1 MFEGQVRLGSQ
12 MGSLRA
18 RFHRANA
25 VVEEHYQD
33 DGSCVLL
40 LRLPEIDLNKILA
53 AETVARSDLQW
64 LTDAA

>member
-1 MFEGQVRLGSQ
+1 MFEGQVRLDSQ

-25 VVEEHYQD
+25 VIEERYQD

-40 LRLPEIDLNKILA
+40 LRLPETDLNKILA
-53 AETVARSDLQW
+53 AETVERGDLQW